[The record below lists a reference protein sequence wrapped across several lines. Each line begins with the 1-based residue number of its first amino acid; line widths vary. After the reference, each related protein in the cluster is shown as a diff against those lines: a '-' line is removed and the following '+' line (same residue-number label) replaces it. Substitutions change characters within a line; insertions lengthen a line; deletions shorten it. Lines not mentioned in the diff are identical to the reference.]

1 MKLFLLYIGIFIIC
15 FLSGCR
21 DDIVINGSEGNGVTD
36 PEDNGISGFYLLN
49 EGNMGSNKCSL
60 DYFDELLGV
69 YTKNIYAERN
79 PSAVKELGDVGND
92 LVIYGSKLYA
102 VINCSHKVEVM
113 KAADAKRIT
122 QIDVPNC
129 RYLCGYKNHIY
140 VSSYVGGAV
149 IDPKAQRGAVYKID
163 TLTYNIVGKVD
174 VGYQP
179 EEMAIVGDML
189 YVANSGGYRAPD
201 FDNTVT
207 VIDLLTFTNIK
218 SFTVADNLHRV
229 KADKYGRIYVSN
241 RTDNYGHK
249 SKLHIIDAA
258 TGDVEKVIDIPVDN
272 IWVEGDSAYIFGT
285 RKDNAGKSKVQY
297 SILDLQKT
305 EVVNN
310 GFITDGTDVRIKVPY
325 GIAVHPVTKDI
336 YITDAKNYVTSGT
349 LYCFSKEGVLKWQQ
363 LAGNIPSNFAFMG
376 KK

>member
-1 MKLFLLYIGIFIIC
+1 MKLFSLYAGIAVIC
-15 FLSGCR
+15 LLSGCR
-21 DDIVINGSEGNGVTD
+21 DDIVISGSEGNNVTD
-36 PEDNGISGFYLLN
+36 PEDNGIAGFYLLN

-60 DYFDELLGV
+60 DYFDELQGV

-102 VINCSHKVEVM
+102 VINCSHKIEVM
-113 KAADAKRIT
+113 KVSDAKRIT

-129 RYLCGYKNHIY
+129 RYLCGYKDHIY

-149 IDPKAQRGAVYKID
+149 IDPKAPRGAVYKID
-163 TLTYNIVGKVD
+163 TLTYHIVDKVD

-179 EEMAIVGDML
+179 EEMAIVGDKL

-201 FDNTVT
+201 FDNTVS
-207 VIDLLTFTNIK
+207 VIDLLSFTNIRNI
-218 SFTVADNLHRV
+218 TVADNLHRV
-229 KADKYGRIYVSN
+229 KADRYGRIYVSN

-249 SKLHIIDAA
+249 SKLH
-258 TGDVEKVIDIPVDN
+258 VIDTSVGEVVKVVDVPVDN
-272 IWVEGDSAYIFGT
+272 VWIEGDSAYIFGV
-285 RKDNAGKSKVQY
+285 RKNGTGKSTVQY
-297 SILDLQKT
+297 SIFDLNKT
-305 EVVNN
+305 EVVNS
-310 GFITDGTDVRIKVPY
+310 GFITDGTDAGIKVPY
-325 GIAVHPVTKDI
+325 GLAVHPVTKDI

-349 LYCFSKEGVLKWQQ
+349 LYCFSKDGILKWKQ
-363 LAGNIPSNFAFMG
+363 LAGNIPSNFAFRR